1 MAIAQHHDAVAGTE
15 RQDVAYDYAKRLAIG
30 RANASVAVNHWLQT
44 IVSDTGANY
53 TDCELANVTIC
64 APLQSTTTQQL
75 LFFNPQGQP
84 VNDWRV
90 RLPYPVASASY
101 AVIGPDG
108 KAVASQILPAS
119 DEDHY
124 LRTINGG
131 STAQMA
137 WLTFTVNLPAFGYSV
152 YFLQPTAADA
162 IPVPDE
168 EFRSTSQK
176 RLARMRHVET
186 AIAQDIVLRNNF
198 ISVVISGATGM
209 LASWTDIARNVT
221 IPITQEI
228 AYYAANHGD
237 WTSIQPSGAYIFRPN
252 ISDGFLVPVGNGSV
266 AVTAF
271 TSGPVVQEVRQ
282 VLSSWVSQVIRLY
295 PNRTTLELEWCVG
308 PIPGTNKSIDNG
320 KEVVS
325 RLSASG
331 LATNATWYTD
341 ANGREMYQRNRDA
354 RPWGGGNDEPV
365 AGNYYPVNTAIKTVD
380 TSSGITLTVM
390 PDRTEGGGSLQDGAV
405 ELMLHRRLLGDD
417 LRGVSEL
424 LALNESSV

>member
-1 MAIAQHHDAVAGTE
+1 MAGTE
-15 RQDVAYDYAKRLAIG
+15 RQHVAYDYAKRLARG
-30 RANASVAVNHWLQT
+30 KLFADPAVSGWLGT
-44 IVSDTGANY
+44 VSNDSAAGYA
-53 TDCELANVTIC
+53 DCPLSNVTIC
-64 APLQSTTTQQL
+64 PPLESNMTQQL

-84 VNDWRV
+84 VYGWPV

-108 KAVASQILPAS
+108 KAVVSQVLPAS
-119 DEDHY
+119 DEDQY

-131 STAQMA
+131 STTQMA
-137 WLTFTVNLPAFGYSV
+137 WLTFTVDLPAFGYVV
-152 YFLQPTAADA
+152 YFLQPAA
-162 IPVPDE
+162 PLELPSPDF
-168 EFRSTSQK
+168 EFAVTDDGHLSSLRGAG
-176 RLARMRHVET
+176 LVA
-186 AIAQDIVLRNNF
+186 AQDITLSNNY

-209 LASWTDIARNVT
+209 LASWTDIKSGVT
-221 IPITQEI
+221 TPIVQEI

-237 WTSIQPSGAYIFRPN
+237 WTSIQSSGAYIFRPN
-252 ISDGFLVPVGNGSV
+252 ISEGVLVPVVNGSV

-308 PIPGTNKSIDNG
+308 PIPGTNIFIDYG

-325 RLSASG
+325 RFSASG
-331 LATNATWYTD
+331 FITNASWYTD
-341 ANGREMYQRNRDA
+341 ANGREMYHRVRDA

-380 TSSGITLTVM
+380 ISSGTTLTVM
-390 PDRTEGGGSLQDGAV
+390 PDRTEGGSSLQDGAV
-405 ELMLHRRLLGDD
+405 ELMLHRRLLMDD
-417 LRGVSEL
+417 LRGVSE
-424 LALNESSV
+424 